1 MTKSGFA
8 DRICPAFA
16 VQESST
22 KTTSCASTAGQISA
36 HHLVQATTR
45 SSTLSLS
52 RIEVTDGCRETTRC
66 GLKSPSWE
74 KTSIILERIYNLP
87 MALSINDPEVEA
99 LARELAEKTGEN
111 MDQAFSESIRGRLR
125 ALTRGDK
132 KRLAEELNEI
142 ALRFAALPSY
152 DNRP

>member
-1 MTKSGFA
+1 
-8 DRICPAFA
+8 
-16 VQESST
+16 
-22 KTTSCASTAGQISA
+22 
-36 HHLVQATTR
+36 
-45 SSTLSLS
+45 
-52 RIEVTDGCRETTRC
+52 
-66 GLKSPSWE
+66 
-74 KTSIILERIYNLP
+74 

-152 DNRP
+152 DNRPVDEVIGYDENGLPT